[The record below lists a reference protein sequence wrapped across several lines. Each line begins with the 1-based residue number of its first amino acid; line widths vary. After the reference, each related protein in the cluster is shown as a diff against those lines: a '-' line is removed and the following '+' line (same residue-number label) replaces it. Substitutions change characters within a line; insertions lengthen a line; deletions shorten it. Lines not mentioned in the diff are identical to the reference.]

1 MQQLSLKQ
9 QITEDMKTA
18 MRAKDTA
25 RLGAIR
31 LLLAAMKQREVDGMT
46 RCAPATGAGM
56 PPQRLLPQTAGSA
69 ITSDLASVVGSPSRM
84 ASSSIS
90 NVSEAYERI
99 ELSDTD
105 VVAIIEKM
113 NKQRRDSISQY
124 EAAGRQDLADVE
136 KFEMSVL
143 AAYMPQQL
151 NEAEITSAVLDAIAA
166 TGAASQ
172 QDMGKVMGMLKPKLA
187 GRADMSKVSALIKAQ
202 LSK

>member
-1 MQQLSLKQ
+1 MSLKQ

-31 LLLAAMKQREVDGMT
+31 LLLAAMKQREVD
-46 RCAPATGAGM
+46 
-56 PPQRLLPQTAGSA
+56 
-69 ITSDLASVVGSPSRM
+69 
-84 ASSSIS
+84 
-90 NVSEAYERI
+90 ERI

-105 VVAIIEKM
+105 VLVIIEKM

-143 AAYMPQQL
+143 RTYMPQQL
-151 NEAEITSAVLDAIAA
+151 DEAQISAAVTEAISA
-166 TGAASQ
+166 TGAIGA
-172 QDMGKVMGMLKPKLA
+172 QDMGKVMALLKPKLA
-187 GRADMSKVSALIKAQ
+187 GRADMGKVSALIKAQ
-202 LSK
+202 LSR